1 MEDKTINRPYYDD
14 LVEKSIGKGLIVV
27 LTGQRRVG
35 KSYILKAIK
44 NKKESADGNNVI
56 YIDKENR
63 EFDAISTYKALNE
76 YIAARFDSNRHNY
89 ILIDEVQDIAGFEK
103 SIRSWRKEAHTD
115 VIITGSNAH
124 ILSGDLSTLIGG
136 RYRQLYI
143 LPLSYKE
150 FMQFHDLEDNDET
163 LALYINLGGLPGL
176 RRFGL
181 EDINGVRQYQNDVY
195 NTALFKD
202 VVMRNEIRNTVFLEN
217 LSRFIA
223 DNIGKPISVNSI
235 SKYMKV
241 QGEKVT
247 PSAIGNYLKY
257 LSEAYIMHYVPRFD
271 IHGKLLLT
279 TNGKFYF
286 EDHGIR
292 NALVGGTRQGDIEK
306 LIENIVYQELIRLGY
321 EVNVGQLQA
330 GEVDFVCTH
339 HDRDDRIYIQTSY
352 LIASDD
358 TYQREFG
365 TLRRI
370 NDNYPKY
377 VISMSPLISRNDDA
391 GITHLHLRRFLTE
404 GLLLYSHKPS
414 AK

>member
-1 MEDKTINRPYYDD
+1 MEDKIIYRALYDD
-14 LVEKSIGKGLIVV
+14 LVEKSLGKGLIVV

-35 KSYILKAIK
+35 KSYILRSIK
-44 NKKESADGNNVI
+44 EQKERIDGNNVI

-63 EFDAISTYKALNE
+63 AFDSIATYKELNE
-76 YIAARFDSNRHNY
+76 YIAARYDSTRHNY
-89 ILIDEVQDIAGFEK
+89 ILIDEVQNIYGFEK
-103 SIRSWRKEAHTD
+103 SVRSWRSEARTD

-124 ILSGDLSTLIGG
+124 ILSGDLTTLIGG

-150 FMQFHDLEDNDET
+150 FMQFHHLDDSDET
-163 LALYINLGGLPGL
+163 LTRYIDLGGLPGL

-181 EDINGVRQYQNDVY
+181 EDVNGIRQYQNDVY
-195 NTALFKD
+195 HTALLKD

-235 SKYMKV
+235 SKYMKA

-247 PSAIGNYLKY
+247 PTAVGNYLKY
-257 LSEAYIMHYVPRFD
+257 LSEAYIMHLVPRFD
-271 IHGKLLLT
+271 IHGKQLLM

-292 NALVGGTRQGDIEK
+292 NALVDGTRQGDIEK
-306 LIENIVYQELIRLGY
+306 LIENIIYQELIRLGY
-321 EVNVGQLQA
+321 QVNVGQLQA
-330 GEVDFVCTH
+330 GEIDFVCTRPG
-339 HDRDDRIYIQTSY
+339 RDERIYIQTSY
-352 LIASDD
+352 LIANDE

-365 TLRRI
+365 ALRRI

-377 VISMSPLISRNDDA
+377 VISASPLVSRNDDS
-391 GITHLHLRRFLTE
+391 GITHLHLRRFLNE
-404 GLLLYSHKPS
+404 GL
-414 AK
+414 